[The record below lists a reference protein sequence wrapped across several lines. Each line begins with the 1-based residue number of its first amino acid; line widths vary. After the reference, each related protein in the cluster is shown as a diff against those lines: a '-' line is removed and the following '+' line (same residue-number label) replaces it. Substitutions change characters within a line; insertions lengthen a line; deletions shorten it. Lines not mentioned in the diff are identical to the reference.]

1 MSLGEYPK
9 VRYYRPRNPTHEASV
24 LCSHLARFVQEELD
38 AYAQWN
44 QDFPPPSNRPPSV
57 LLITDR
63 TMDLAAPFVHEFTY
77 QAMAYDLLP
86 IREGDKSTYRTV
98 INEGSPEEEEKD
110 MEISEKDKIWV
121 ENRHQHMSKS
131 IEKLMTDFK
140 KFIADNPQFT
150 QESKKATVNTI
161 KDMMAGLPQFQ
172 EMKSLYS
179 LHLNMAQDCMN
190 VFSKHDLI
198 NVAMLEQTM
207 ATGLDEDYRKPKQVA
222 DQLVTLLDDQ
232 KLGKQERLRLIILY
246 IMFRGDGLISEDIER
261 LLAHSNL
268 HSAESEVINNLDL
281 LGLRITKTLKDSN
294 KSPTPQPLLPKKPA
308 PQVIDEEK
316 VLSRYETNLQLVLE
330 ESAKGTLDQAI
341 FPYTNPPAENSEELA
356 MQQQTSLRSAKPTWA
371 RNRTSTVD
379 SRQRI
384 IVFMAGGATY
394 SESRACYQVSRV
406 ADKDVFLST
415 SHMLTPSFF
424 LRQVGDLSK
433 DRRALD
439 LPILRPKP
447 KAPAYLFMR
456 NDPSPPQPAAGPNHG
471 HAQPSRTAMPAS
483 PARGHHN
490 GMAPPTAA
498 MSAMSVNPKPGRQV
512 APTGAPPQSNGTG
525 SRPSTAGDGK
535 EKGKD
540 EKEKKKRHFFG
551 GHKK

>member
-1 MSLGEYPK
+1 
-9 VRYYRPRNPTHEASV
+9 
-24 LCSHLARFVQEELD
+24 
-38 AYAQWN
+38 
-44 QDFPPPSNRPPSV
+44 
-57 LLITDR
+57 
-63 TMDLAAPFVHEFTY
+63 MDIAAPFVHEFTY

-86 IREGDKSTYRTV
+86 INEGDKSTYRTV
-98 INEGSPEEEEKD
+98 INEGSPDEEEKD
-110 MEISEKDKIWV
+110 MEINEKDKIWV
-121 ENRHQHMSKS
+121 ENRHQHMSKT
-131 IEKLMTDFK
+131 IEKLMADFK

-172 EMKSLYS
+172 EMKGLYS

-190 VFSKHDLI
+190 IFSKHDLI

-222 DQLVTLLDDQ
+222 DQLVALLDDA
-232 KLGKQERLRLIILY
+232 KVGKQERLRLIILY
-246 IMFRGDGLISEDIER
+246 ILFRADGLISEDIQR
-261 LLAHSNL
+261 LLAHANL
-268 HSAESEVINNLDL
+268 HSAESEAINNLDL
-281 LGLRITKTLKDSN
+281 LGLRTTKTLKESS
-294 KSPTPQPLLPKKPA
+294 KSPAPQPLFPKKPA

-330 ESAKGTLDQAI
+330 EVSKGTLDQAI
-341 FPYTNPPAENSEELA
+341 FPYTKPPADNSEELA

-394 SESRACYQVSRV
+394 SESRACYHVSRG
-406 ADKDVFLST
+406 ADKDIFLST

-424 LRQVGDLSK
+424 IRQVGDLSK

-456 NDPSPPQPAAGPNHG
+456 NDPPPPQPAAGPNHG
-471 HAQPSRTAMPAS
+471 HAQPGRTGMPTS
-483 PARGHHN
+483 PVRSQNN
-490 GMAPPTAA
+490 GIAPPTAA
-498 MSAMSVNPKPGRQV
+498 MSAMSMNPSSGRKPPPAAV
-512 APTGAPPQSNGTG
+512 PQSNGTG
-525 SRPSTAGDGK
+525 SRPSTADDGK
-535 EKGKD
+535 SKSEKDKD
-540 EKEKKKRHFFG
+540 KKKRHFFG

>member
-9 VRYYRPRNPTHEASV
+9 VRYYRSRNPSHEASV

-44 QDFPPPSNRPPSV
+44 QDFPPPANRPPSV

-63 TMDLAAPFVHEFTY
+63 SMDIAAPFVHEFTY

-86 IREGDKSTYRTV
+86 IKEGDKSTYRTV
-98 INEGSPEEEEKD
+98 INEGSPDEEEKD
-110 MEISEKDKIWV
+110 MEINEKDKIWV
-121 ENRHQHMSKS
+121 ENRHQHMSKT
-131 IEKLMTDFK
+131 IEKLMADFK

-172 EMKSLYS
+172 EMKGLYS

-222 DQLVTLLDDQ
+222 DQLVALLDDA
-232 KLGKQERLRLIILY
+232 KVGKQERLRLIILY
-246 IMFRGDGLISEDIER
+246 ILFRGDGLVREDIQR
-261 LLAHSNL
+261 LFAHANL
-268 HSAESEVINNLDL
+268 DSSESEAINNLDL
-281 LGLRITKTLKDSN
+281 LGLRITKTLKESS
-294 KSPTPQPLLPKKPA
+294 KSPAPQPLLPKKPA

-330 ESAKGTLDQAI
+330 EVSKGTLDQAI
-341 FPYTNPPAENSEELA
+341 FPYTKPPADNSEELA

-394 SESRACYQVSRV
+394 SESRACYHVSRA
-406 ADKDVFLST
+406 ADKDIFLST

-424 LRQVGDLSK
+424 IRQVGDLSK
-433 DRRALD
+433 DRQALD
-439 LPILRPKP
+439 LPSLRPKP

-456 NDPSPPQPAAGPNHG
+456 NDPPPPQPAAGPNNS
-471 HAQPSRTAMPAS
+471 HAQPGRTGMPTS
-483 PARGHHN
+483 PAGGHN
-490 GMAPPTAA
+490 NSMAPPTAT
-498 MSAMSVNPKPGRQV
+498 MSAMSMHPSSGWNPPPAAV
-512 APTGAPPQSNGTG
+512 PQSNGTG
-525 SRPSTAGDGK
+525 SRPSTADDGK
-535 EKGKD
+535 GKSEKDKD
-540 EKEKKKRHFFG
+540 KKKRHFFG